1 MATQPLTHT
10 ALAAALLAAGGGLHA
25 HSLGAMRVEPGRQ
38 FLKATPSIEGGQRIL
53 YMEASREL
61 RDLQGERILV
71 QALEESIPYFLRFGK
86 IDLDHATVTG
96 QIRGQKVNPYAFEI
110 GRPLDV
116 RVDRNGS
123 VPSIFVKCAIFQAK
137 NGSDNK
143 FTEAAD
149 IFWDS
154 LNTNPPAIWYPSVQG
169 YVMEEEP
176 VIDGDGRKTQSIR
189 RLQWH
194 SIGLSRTPVNHNVDS
209 VSMVPLPVFAKAFSG
224 EADIRRVLAELGHA
238 PAFDQFDTAR
248 AVSEN
253 QLDPKQVTKLLEAI
267 SASAGGPIG
276 PSILGLVDSGDV
288 STEAALH
295 ILLALTDSVGGTNV

>member
-1 MATQPLTHT
+1 MVMQALAHT
-10 ALAAALLAAGGGLHA
+10 ALAASLLGGGEGYA
-25 HSLGAMRVEPGRQ
+25 HSLGAMRVESGRQ

-53 YMEASREL
+53 YMEASREM

-71 QALEESIPYFLRFGK
+71 QALEDSIPYFLRFGK

-116 RVDRNGS
+116 RVDRSGP
-123 VPSIFVKCAIFQAK
+123 VPSIFVKAAIFQAK
-137 NGSDNK
+137 NGSENK

-169 YVMEEEP
+169 YVLAEDP
-176 VIDGDGRKTQSIR
+176 VNDPDGRRTQQVK

-209 VSMVPLPVFAKAFSG
+209 VSMLPLPVFAKAFSG
-224 EADIRRVLAELGHA
+224 EADIKKVLAELNAA
-238 PAFDQFDTAR
+238 PIFKQFDPDQLAH
-248 AVSEN
+248 EG
-253 QLDPKQVTKLLEAI
+253 QLDPVKVRSVLQAI
-267 SASAGGPIG
+267 ADAEGPIG
-276 PSILGLVDSGDV
+276 PPILGLVDSGAISDQ
-288 STEAALH
+288 EALH
-295 ILLALTDSVGGTNV
+295 ILLAFTDSMGGSNG

>member
-1 MATQPLTHT
+1 MAMQPLAHT
-10 ALAAALLAAGGGLHA
+10 ALAAALLAAGESHA
-25 HSLGAMRVEPGRQ
+25 HALGAMRIESGRQ
-38 FLKATPSIEGGQRIL
+38 FIKATPSIEGGQRIL
-53 YMEASREL
+53 YMEASREM

-71 QALEESIPYFLRFGK
+71 KALEESIPYFLRFGK

-116 RVDRNGS
+116 RVDKTGA

-169 YVMEEEP
+169 YVIEEEP
-176 VIDGDGRKTQSIR
+176 TVDSDGRKTQTIR

-209 VSMVPLPVFAKAFSG
+209 VSMLPLPVFAKAFTG
-224 EADIRRVLAELGHA
+224 EADIKRILTELGQSSTYKE
-238 PAFDQFDTAR
+238 FDPGK
-248 AVSEN
+248 VMSEN
-253 QLDPKQVTKLLEAI
+253 HLDEKQVHKILEAI
-267 SASAGGPIG
+267 STSAGGPIG
-276 PSILGLVDSGDV
+276 PQVLGLVDSGAV
-288 STEAALH
+288 SSEAALH
-295 ILLALTDSVGGTNV
+295 ILLALTDSVGGTNA